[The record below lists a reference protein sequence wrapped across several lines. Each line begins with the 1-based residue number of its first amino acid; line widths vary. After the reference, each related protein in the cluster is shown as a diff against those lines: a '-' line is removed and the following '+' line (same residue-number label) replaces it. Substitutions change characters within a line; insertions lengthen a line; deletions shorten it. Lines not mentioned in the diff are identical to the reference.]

1 MSFIGETISQR
12 PCIVQ
17 KRFKKYVFVSEKK
30 NNEKQ
35 KKQKEKKRAETG
47 RDTFPAT

>member
-1 MSFIGETISQR
+1 MCLF
-12 PCIVQ
+12 Q
-17 KRFKKYVFVSEKK
+17 KKK